1 MQISDEH
8 GAPAAR
14 ANVHGVSA
22 QPRRVVGAVMCA
34 LWSRAVRA
42 GVAAVAIGVCGV
54 ASASVV
60 RVYEWSENGGTPVIS
75 NASPPASVKQY
86 TIQTFDVPPV
96 GAARPRSPN
105 AHRAALSP
113 CASPGSDARA
123 SAMVKRRVHIG

>member
-1 MQISDEH
+1 MQIGDEH

-14 ANVHGVSA
+14 ANVHGLSGT

-34 LWSRAVRA
+34 LRSRAVRA
-42 GVAAVAIGVCGV
+42 GVAAVAIGACGV

-96 GAARPRSPN
+96 SAARPRSPN

-113 CASPGSDARA
+113 CASPRSDAQ
-123 SAMVKRRVHIG
+123 G